1 MARRVVATTYVTLD
15 GFVDE
20 PGRWSGP
27 FWSDAAAQFKRD
39 ELFATDALLLG
50 RVTYEGFAK
59 AWPAM
64 EGTGDF
70 GERMNTLPKYVA
82 SRTLTSATWNATII
96 EGDVAETVRRL
107 QAEGDGLLV
116 IHGSGQ
122 LVDYL
127 TAADFVDE
135 YRLMVHPFILGD
147 GAKRLFAQAPRRAL
161 RFVGSLALPNGVNVQ
176 TYEPAQAP
184 GS

>member
-1 MARRVVATTYVTLD
+1 MEEIVPGRVVASTYVSLD

-70 GERMNTLPKYVA
+70 GERMNALPKYVA
-82 SRTLTSATWNATII
+82 SRTLTTATWNASIV
-96 EGDVAETVRRL
+96 EGDVADAVRKL
-107 QAEGDGLLV
+107 KTEGDRLLV

-127 TAADFVDE
+127 TAADLVDE
-135 YRLMVHPFILGD
+135 YRLMVHPIVLGD
-147 GAKRLFAQAPRRAL
+147 GAKRLFAEAPRRTL
-161 RFVGSLALPNGVNVQ
+161 RFVRTLALPNGINVQ
-176 TYEPAQAP
+176 TYERA
-184 GS
+184 S